1 MDTATVLSRRE
12 AMLRSVTTACL
23 AGIALVQALGLP
35 SLFVTGR
42 QFGILSMA
50 AMTLC
55 IALGW
60 ALAAAPA
67 DSSRRLWRLVAAT
80 AVLVLAGWAVP
91 RLFAVPGLAFQ
102 SDHQTTTLNGGSKL
116 TPADASAALGAVCLV
131 LSVVALRPTRAALRG
146 LATGVAVLAAM
157 SPAVA
162 AVFVALGPG
171 TLGGETALGTGAHHH
186 GHASFENAIRF
197 RAGDGDLRG
206 SHFVVAVTPQPHQSL
221 FAVVLL
227 VGLALLF
234 VYGAVAYLRR
244 RRAPAAGVA
253 LHGLEGG
260 LA

>member
-12 AMLRSVTTACL
+12 AMLRSVATACL

-35 SLFVTGR
+35 SLFVKGR
-42 QFGILSMA
+42 QFGVLSMA

-55 IALGW
+55 VALGW

-67 DSSRRLWRLVAAT
+67 DSSRRLWRAVAAA

-91 RLFAVPGLAFQ
+91 RLFAVPGLAFAT
-102 SDHQTTTLNGGSKL
+102 DHGTTTVGNGGGL

-146 LATGVAVLAAM
+146 LVTAVAVLAAM
-157 SPAVA
+157 SPALA
-162 AVFVALGPG
+162 ALFVAIGPG
-171 TLGGETALGTGAHHH
+171 TLGGETTLGTGAHHH
-186 GHASFENAIRF
+186 GHASFENAIQF
-197 RAGDGDLRG
+197 RAGSGLHG
-206 SHFVVAVTPQPHQSL
+206 SHFVVAVTPQPHQTVFGVAL
-221 FAVVLL
+221 M

-234 VYGAVAYLRR
+234 VYGAVVYLRR
-244 RRAPAAGVA
+244 RCVPEADVVVR
-253 LHGLEGG
+253 GLEGG

>member
-1 MDTATVLSRRE
+1 MDTTTVLSRRE

-42 QFGILSMA
+42 QFGVLSMA

-146 LATGVAVLAAM
+146 LATAVAVLAAM

-186 GHASFENAIRF
+186 GHASFENAIQF
-197 RAGDGDLRG
+197 RAGSGLHG

-221 FAVVLL
+221 FGVALMVS
-227 VGLALLF
+227 LALVF
-234 VYGAVAYLRR
+234 VYGAVACLRR
-244 RRAPAAGVA
+244 RSEPAAGMA
-253 LHGLEGG
+253 LRGLEGG
-260 LA
+260 LV

>member
-1 MDTATVLSRRE
+1 MDTTTVLSRRE

-42 QFGILSMA
+42 QFGVLSMA

-80 AVLVLAGWAVP
+80 AVLVLVGWAVP

-146 LATGVAVLAAM
+146 LATAVAVLAAM

-162 AVFVALGPG
+162 AVFVAVGPG

-186 GHASFENAIRF
+186 GHASFENAIQF
-197 RAGDGDLRG
+197 RAGSGLHG

-221 FAVVLL
+221 FGVALMVS
-227 VGLALLF
+227 LALVF

-244 RRAPAAGVA
+244 RSEPVAGMA
-253 LHGLEGG
+253 LGGLEGG

>member
-1 MDTATVLSRRE
+1 MDTTTVLSRRE

-42 QFGILSMA
+42 QFGVLSMA

-55 IALGW
+55 ITLGL

-102 SDHQTTTLNGGSKL
+102 SDHQTTSLNGGSKL

-146 LATGVAVLAAM
+146 LATAVAVLAAM

-186 GHASFENAIRF
+186 GHASFENAIQF
-197 RAGDGDLRG
+197 RAGSGLHG

-221 FAVVLL
+221 FGVALMVS
-227 VGLALLF
+227 LALVF
-234 VYGAVAYLRR
+234 VYGAVACLRR
-244 RRAPAAGVA
+244 RSEPAAGMA
-253 LHGLEGG
+253 LRGLEGG
-260 LA
+260 LV

>member
-42 QFGILSMA
+42 QFGVLSMA

-102 SDHQTTTLNGGSKL
+102 SDHQTTTLSGGSKL

-146 LATGVAVLAAM
+146 LATAVAVLAAM

-162 AVFVALGPG
+162 AVFVAVGPG
-171 TLGGETALGTGAHHH
+171 TLGGETTLGTGSHHH
-186 GHASFENAIRF
+186 GHASFENAIQF
-197 RAGDGDLRG
+197 RAGSGLHG
-206 SHFVVAVTPQPHQSL
+206 SHFVVAVTPQPHQTV
-221 FAVVLL
+221 FGVVLM

-234 VYGAVAYLRR
+234 VYGAIAYLRR
-244 RRAPAAGVA
+244 RIGPAEGVA
-253 LHGLEGG
+253 LGGLEGG

>member
-12 AMLRSVTTACL
+12 AMLRSVATACL

-42 QFGILSMA
+42 QFGVLSMA

-91 RLFAVPGLAFQ
+91 RLFAVPGLAFAT
-102 SDHQTTTLNGGSKL
+102 DHGTTTVGNGGGL

-146 LATGVAVLAAM
+146 LVTAVAVLAAM
-157 SPAVA
+157 SPALATNSA
-162 AVFVALGPG
+162 A
-171 TLGGETALGTGAHHH
+171 
-186 GHASFENAIRF
+186 
-197 RAGDGDLRG
+197 
-206 SHFVVAVTPQPHQSL
+206 
-221 FAVVLL
+221 
-227 VGLALLF
+227 
-234 VYGAVAYLRR
+234 RR
-244 RRAPAAGVA
+244 RSARVPTTTGTRRSRTPSSSGPAPACMAA
-253 LHGLEGG
+253 TSWSPSRRSRTSPCS
-260 LA
+260 ASP

>member
-1 MDTATVLSRRE
+1 MDTTTVLSRRE

-42 QFGILSMA
+42 QFGVLSMA

-60 ALAAAPA
+60 ALAAAPT
-67 DSSRRLWRLVAAT
+67 DTSRRLWRLVAAT
-80 AVLVLAGWAVP
+80 AVLVLVGWAVP

-146 LATGVAVLAAM
+146 LATAVAVLAAM

-186 GHASFENAIRF
+186 GHASFENAIQF
-197 RAGDGDLRG
+197 RAGSGLHG

-221 FAVVLL
+221 FGVALMVS
-227 VGLALLF
+227 LALVF
-234 VYGAVAYLRR
+234 VYGAVACLRR
-244 RRAPAAGVA
+244 RSQPAAGMA
-253 LHGLEGG
+253 LRGLEGG
-260 LA
+260 LV

>member
-1 MDTATVLSRRE
+1 MDTTTVLSRRE

-42 QFGILSMA
+42 QFGVLSMA

-80 AVLVLAGWAVP
+80 AVLVLVGWAVP

-146 LATGVAVLAAM
+146 LATAVAVLAAM

-162 AVFVALGPG
+162 AVFVAVGPG
-171 TLGGETALGTGAHHH
+171 TLGGETSLGTGAHHH
-186 GHASFENAIRF
+186 GHASFENAIQF
-197 RAGDGDLRG
+197 RAGSGLHG

-221 FAVVLL
+221 FGVALMVS
-227 VGLALLF
+227 LALVF
-234 VYGAVAYLRR
+234 VYGAVACLRR
-244 RRAPAAGVA
+244 RSEPAAGMA
-253 LHGLEGG
+253 LRGLEGG

>member
-12 AMLRSVTTACL
+12 AMLRSVATTCL

-42 QFGILSMA
+42 QFGVLSMA

-67 DSSRRLWRLVAAT
+67 DSSRRLWRLVAAP
-80 AVLVLAGWAVP
+80 AVLVLARGAGAP
-91 RLFAVPGLAFQ
+91 PFAVPGLAFV
-102 SDHQTTTLNGGSKL
+102 SDHQTTTLDGGSAL

-131 LSVVALRPTRAALRG
+131 LSVVALRPTLVVLRG
-146 LATGVAVLAAM
+146 LATAGAVLAAM

-162 AVFVALGPG
+162 ALFVAVGPG

-186 GHASFENAIRF
+186 GHASFENAIQF
-197 RAGDGDLRG
+197 RAGDGLHG
-206 SHFVVAVTPQPHQSL
+206 SHFVVAVTPKPHQTIFGVAL
-221 FAVVLL
+221 M
-227 VGLALLF
+227 VGLALVF
-234 VYGAVAYLRR
+234 VYGAVTYLRR
-244 RRAPAAGVA
+244 RSTPATGVA
-253 LHGLEGG
+253 VHALEGG

>member
-1 MDTATVLSRRE
+1 MDTTTVLSRRE

-42 QFGILSMA
+42 QFGVLSMA

-102 SDHQTTTLNGGSKL
+102 SDHQTTSLNGGSKL

-146 LATGVAVLAAM
+146 LATAVAVLAAM

-162 AVFVALGPG
+162 AVFVAVGPG
-171 TLGGETALGTGAHHH
+171 TLGGETSLGTGAHHH
-186 GHASFENAIRF
+186 GHASFENAIQF
-197 RAGDGDLRG
+197 RAGSGLHG
-206 SHFVVAVTPQPHQSL
+206 SHFVVAVTPQPHQSVFSVAL
-221 FAVVLL
+221 MVS
-227 VGLALLF
+227 LALVF
-234 VYGAVAYLRR
+234 VYGAVACLRR
-244 RRAPAAGVA
+244 RSEPAAGMA
-253 LHGLEGG
+253 LRGLEGG
-260 LA
+260 LV

>member
-1 MDTATVLSRRE
+1 MDTTTVLSRRE

-42 QFGILSMA
+42 QFGVLSMA

-102 SDHQTTTLNGGSKL
+102 SDHQTTSLNGGSKL

-146 LATGVAVLAAM
+146 LATAVAVLAAM

-162 AVFVALGPG
+162 AVFVAVGPG
-171 TLGGETALGTGAHHH
+171 TLGGETSLGTGAHHH
-186 GHASFENAIRF
+186 GHASFENAIQF
-197 RAGDGDLRG
+197 RAGSGLHG
-206 SHFVVAVTPQPHQSL
+206 SHFVVAVTPQPHQSVFSVAL
-221 FAVVLL
+221 MVS
-227 VGLALLF
+227 LALVF

-244 RRAPAAGVA
+244 RSEPVAGMA
-253 LHGLEGG
+253 LGGLEGG

>member
-1 MDTATVLSRRE
+1 MDTTTVLSRRE

-42 QFGILSMA
+42 QFGVLSMA

-146 LATGVAVLAAM
+146 LATAVAVLAAM

-186 GHASFENAIRF
+186 GHASFENAIQF
-197 RAGDGDLRG
+197 RAGSGLHG
-206 SHFVVAVTPQPHQSL
+206 SHFVVAVTPQPHQSVFSVAL
-221 FAVVLL
+221 MVS
-227 VGLALLF
+227 LALVF

-244 RRAPAAGVA
+244 RSEPVAGMA
-253 LHGLEGG
+253 LGGLEGG

>member
-1 MDTATVLSRRE
+1 MDTTTVLSRRE

-42 QFGILSMA
+42 QFGVLSMA

-102 SDHQTTTLNGGSKL
+102 SDHQTTSLNGGSKL

-146 LATGVAVLAAM
+146 LATAVAVLAAM

-162 AVFVALGPG
+162 AVFVAVGPG
-171 TLGGETALGTGAHHH
+171 TLGGETSLGTGAHHH
-186 GHASFENAIRF
+186 GHASFENAIQF
-197 RAGDGDLRG
+197 RAGSGLHG

-221 FAVVLL
+221 FGVALMVS
-227 VGLALLF
+227 LALVF
-234 VYGAVAYLRR
+234 VYGAVACLRR
-244 RRAPAAGVA
+244 RSEPAAGMA
-253 LHGLEGG
+253 LRGLEGG
-260 LA
+260 LV

>member
-12 AMLRSVTTACL
+12 AMLRSVATTCL

-42 QFGILSMA
+42 QFGVLSMA

-67 DSSRRLWRLVAAT
+67 DFSQRLWRLVAAT

-146 LATGVAVLAAM
+146 LATAVAVLAAM
-157 SPAVA
+157 SPALAALLVA
-162 AVFVALGPG
+162 VGPG
-171 TLGGETALGTGAHHH
+171 TLGGETTLGTGSHHH
-186 GHASFENAIRF
+186 GHASFENAIKF
-197 RAGDGDLRG
+197 RAGNGGLQG
-206 SHFVVAVTPQPHQSL
+206 SHFVVAVTPQPHQTV
-221 FAVVLL
+221 FGVVLMVGMAL
-227 VGLALLF
+227 VF
-234 VYGAVAYLRR
+234 VYGAIAYLRR
-244 RRAPAAGVA
+244 RIGPAEGVA
-253 LHGLEGG
+253 LGGLEGG

>member
-1 MDTATVLSRRE
+1 MDTTTVLSRRE

-42 QFGILSMA
+42 QFGVLSMA

-80 AVLVLAGWAVP
+80 AVLVLVGWAVP

-146 LATGVAVLAAM
+146 LATAVAVLAAM

-186 GHASFENAIRF
+186 GHASFENAIQF
-197 RAGDGDLRG
+197 RAGSGLHG

-221 FAVVLL
+221 FGVALMVS
-227 VGLALLF
+227 LALVF
-234 VYGAVAYLRR
+234 VYGAVACLRR
-244 RRAPAAGVA
+244 RSEPAAGMA
-253 LHGLEGG
+253 LRGLEGG
-260 LA
+260 LV

>member
-1 MDTATVLSRRE
+1 MDTTTVLSRRE

-42 QFGILSMA
+42 QFGVLSMA

-80 AVLVLAGWAVP
+80 AVLVLVGWAVP

-146 LATGVAVLAAM
+146 LATAVAVLAAM

-162 AVFVALGPG
+162 AVFVAVGPG
-171 TLGGETALGTGAHHH
+171 TLGGETSLGTGAHHH
-186 GHASFENAIRF
+186 GHASFENAIQF
-197 RAGDGDLRG
+197 RAGSGLHG
-206 SHFVVAVTPQPHQSL
+206 SHFVVAVTPQPHQSVFSVAL
-221 FAVVLL
+221 MVS
-227 VGLALLF
+227 LALVF

-244 RRAPAAGVA
+244 RSEPVAGMA
-253 LHGLEGG
+253 LGGLEGG

>member
-1 MDTATVLSRRE
+1 MDTTTVLSRRE

-42 QFGILSMA
+42 QFGVLSMA

-80 AVLVLAGWAVP
+80 GVLVLAGWAVP

-102 SDHQTTTLNGGSKL
+102 SDHQTTSLNGGSKL

-146 LATGVAVLAAM
+146 LATAVAVLAAM

-162 AVFVALGPG
+162 AVFVAVGPG
-171 TLGGETALGTGAHHH
+171 TLGGETSLGTGAHHH
-186 GHASFENAIRF
+186 GHASFENAIQF
-197 RAGDGDLRG
+197 RAGSGLHG
-206 SHFVVAVTPQPHQSL
+206 SHFVVAVTPQPHQSVFSVAL
-221 FAVVLL
+221 MVS
-227 VGLALLF
+227 LALVF
-234 VYGAVAYLRR
+234 VYGAIAYLRR
-244 RRAPAAGVA
+244 RSEPVAGMA
-253 LHGLEGG
+253 LGGLEGG

>member
-12 AMLRSVTTACL
+12 AMLRSVVTACL

-35 SLFVTGR
+35 SLFVKGR
-42 QFGILSMA
+42 QFGVLSMA

-60 ALAAAPA
+60 ALAAAPT

-102 SDHQTTTLNGGSKL
+102 SDHQTTTLDGGSSL

-131 LSVVALRPTRAALRG
+131 LSVVALRPARAALRA
-146 LATGVAVLAAM
+146 LATAVAVLAAM

-162 AVFVALGPG
+162 ALLVAVGPG
-171 TLGGETALGTGAHHH
+171 SLGGETALGTGAHHH
-186 GHASFENAIRF
+186 GHASFENAIQF
-197 RAGDGDLRG
+197 RPGDGGLHG
-206 SHFVVAVTPQPHQSL
+206 SRFVVAITPQPHQSV
-221 FAVVLL
+221 FAVVLM

-234 VYGAVAYLRR
+234 VYGAVAYLLRR
-244 RRAPAAGVA
+244 SAPGADVA
-253 LHGLEGG
+253 IPGLEGR

>member
-1 MDTATVLSRRE
+1 MDTTTVLSRRE

-42 QFGILSMA
+42 QFGVLSMA

-102 SDHQTTTLNGGSKL
+102 SDHQTTSLNGGSKL

-146 LATGVAVLAAM
+146 LATAVAVLAAM

-162 AVFVALGPG
+162 AVFVAVGPG

-186 GHASFENAIRF
+186 GHASFENAIQF
-197 RAGDGDLRG
+197 RAGSGLHG

-221 FAVVLL
+221 FGVALMVS
-227 VGLALLF
+227 LALVF
-234 VYGAVAYLRR
+234 VYGAVACLRR
-244 RRAPAAGVA
+244 RSEPAAGMA
-253 LHGLEGG
+253 LRGLEGG
-260 LA
+260 LV

>member
-1 MDTATVLSRRE
+1 MDTTTVLSRRE
-12 AMLRSVTTACL
+12 AMLRSVTTTCL

-42 QFGILSMA
+42 QFGVLSMA

-102 SDHQTTTLNGGSKL
+102 SDHQTTSLNGGSKL

-146 LATGVAVLAAM
+146 LATAVAVLAAM

-162 AVFVALGPG
+162 AVFVAVGPG
-171 TLGGETALGTGAHHH
+171 TLGGETSLGTGAHHH
-186 GHASFENAIRF
+186 GHASFENAIQF
-197 RAGDGDLRG
+197 RAGSGLHG
-206 SHFVVAVTPQPHQSL
+206 SHFVVAVTPQPHQSVFSVAL
-221 FAVVLL
+221 MVS
-227 VGLALLF
+227 LALVF

-244 RRAPAAGVA
+244 RSEPVAGMA
-253 LHGLEGG
+253 LGGLEGG

>member
-42 QFGILSMA
+42 QFGVLSMA

-146 LATGVAVLAAM
+146 LATAVAVLAAM

-186 GHASFENAIRF
+186 GHASFENAIQF
-197 RAGDGDLRG
+197 RAGSGLHG
-206 SHFVVAVTPQPHQSL
+206 SHFVVAVTPQPHQSVFGVAL
-221 FAVVLL
+221 MVS
-227 VGLALLF
+227 LALVF

-244 RRAPAAGVA
+244 RSEPAAGMA
-253 LHGLEGG
+253 LRGLEGG